1 MSLETTKERVL
12 TIAPEL
18 IYYVNG
24 QTQKTRVYINS
35 TSDNILTVDDKEY
48 IYQLQ
53 LDDTVTDVIE
63 GLIDLVTNDEE
74 SIVGVVNDSNTYFDI
89 RGLYTLPF
97 VVSTPTVTETLQDAI
112 PDSLW
117 ELIAEDVELLVN
129 KDTFANTDMIERGQR
144 YLMAHLISMAKKGL
158 GNIIG
163 VTSEKVGDISVS
175 YADPL
180 SPEGLSLTG
189 YGITYKGIYLKNRRI
204 GFTPSSLK
212 NYNTY
217 GG

>member
-1 MSLETTKERVL
+1 METTKERVL

-18 IYYVNG
+18 IYYING

-48 IYQLQ
+48 IYEVQ
-53 LDDTVTDVIE
+53 DGDTVTEVIE
-63 GLIDLVTNDEE
+63 GLIELVTNDEE
-74 SIVGVVNDSNTYFDI
+74 AIIGVVNDTNTYFDI

-97 VVSTPTVTETLQDAI
+97 VVTTPTVTETLQDSI

-117 ELIAEDVELLVN
+117 EIISEDVELLVN
-129 KDTFANTDMIERGQR
+129 ENTFANTDMIERGQR

-158 GNIIG
+158 GNIVG
-163 VTSEKVGDISVS
+163 VTSENVGDISVS

-180 SPEGLSLTG
+180 SEEGLSLSG
-189 YGITYKGIYLKNRRI
+189 YGLIYKGIYLKNRRI
-204 GFTPSSLK
+204 GIIPASLK